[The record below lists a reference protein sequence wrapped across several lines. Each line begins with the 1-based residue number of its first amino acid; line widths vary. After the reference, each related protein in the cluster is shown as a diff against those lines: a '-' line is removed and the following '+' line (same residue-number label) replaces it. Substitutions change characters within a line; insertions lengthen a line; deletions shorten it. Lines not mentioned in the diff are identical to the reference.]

1 MINFRLL
8 VDLEKTIIEADGGTV
23 KLEKKICSKLE
34 KR

>member
-23 KLEKKICSKLE
+23 KLEKICSKLE